1 MKHYDLIVIGSGPAG
16 HKGAI
21 AASKMGKK
29 VALIERQ
36 FNRLGGVCLHTG
48 TIPSKTMR
56 EAIMHLTGYRQREVY
71 SELYRKNDT
80 SRWMT
85 YGKIAQ
91 VTQHER
97 DLIHD
102 QLERNG
108 IDVHVGDAQ
117 FQDPNTIGI
126 LDHKGELS
134 HCITGD
140 KILIACGT
148 KPARPPHMEFDGTSI
163 FDTDQ
168 ILQLDRIPRSMIV
181 VGGGVIGIEYAI
193 MFAILGVEVTVVDG
207 RDRLLDFCD
216 REIIDTLLYH
226 ARSLEMVMRLGENV
240 TGMDRQR
247 NGTVVVQLESGKRL
261 IADTALFSAGRVGD
275 VDELDLPAAGLKT
288 DERGRLWC
296 DDNFRTWQP
305 HIYGV
310 GDIVGFPALASTS
323 MEQGRRAVCNMF
335 NKVYEHVD
343 QLPYGLYTIPE
354 ISMIGKTEHQLTQ
367 DRVPYEVGVA
377 RYHEIARGHIS
388 VDVHGMLKLL
398 FHRET
403 KKLLG
408 VHCIG
413 ESATELTHIGQAV
426 MALDGTIEYFRDTV
440 FNYPTMS
447 ECYKVAAFDGLNKLQ
462 LDLELSESAYKYE
475 EEKGSVETAAV
486 DIKEA
491 EAQEQ
496 KNLEEQ
502 KELDE
507 QQKLVVAA
515 KSEE

>member
-36 FNRLGGVCLHTG
+36 LNRLGGVCLHTG

-71 SELYRKNDT
+71 SELYRRKRHIKMDDL
-80 SRWMT
+80 RK
-85 YGKIAQ
+85 KIAQ

-108 IDVHVGDAQ
+108 IDVHCGDAQ
-117 FQDPNTIGI
+117 FLDEHTVGI
-126 LDHKGELS
+126 LTKKGDVDHS
-134 HCITGD
+134 ITGD

-148 KPARPPHMEFDGTSI
+148 KPARPDHMDFDGKSI

-168 ILQLDRIPRSMIV
+168 ILDLEDIPRSMIV

-207 RDRLLDFCD
+207 RERLLDFCD
-216 REIIDTLLYH
+216 REVIETLLYH
-226 ARSLEMVMRLGENV
+226 ARSLEMVMRLGEDV
-240 TGMDRQR
+240 TSMDRQR
-247 NGTVVVQLESGKRL
+247 NGSVVVQLESGKRL

-296 DDNFRTWQP
+296 DENFRTWQP

-335 NKVYEHVD
+335 NKKYDHVD

-367 DRVPYEVGVA
+367 DKVPYEVGVA

-388 VDVHGMLKLL
+388 GDVHGMLKIL

-426 MALDGTIEYFRDTV
+426 MAFDGTIEYFRDTV

-447 ECYKVAAFDGLNKLQ
+447 ESYKVAAFDGLNKLQ
-462 LDLELSESAYKYE
+462 LDLELSESSYK
-475 EEKGSVETAAV
+475 T
-486 DIKEA
+486 A
-491 EAQEQ
+491 EAEQ
-496 KNLEEQ
+496 KNLTGDAKLSEDSEVSQEE
-502 KELDE
+502 EAPVSE
-507 QQKLVVAA
+507 QQQVVATMEA
-515 KSEE
+515 EK

>member
-1 MKHYDLIVIGSGPAG
+1 MKNYDLIVIGSGPAG

-21 AASKMGKK
+21 CASKMGKR

-71 SELYRKNDT
+71 SELYRRKRHIKMDDL
-80 SRWMT
+80 RR
-85 YGKIAQ
+85 KIAQ

-108 IDVHVGDAQ
+108 IDVHCGDAQ
-117 FQDPNTIGI
+117 FQNANTVGI
-126 LDHKGELS
+126 LDQKGEVG
-134 HCITGD
+134 HCIYGE

-148 KPARPPHMEFDGTSI
+148 KPARPPQMDFDGKSI

-168 ILQLDRIPRSMIV
+168 ILQLENIPRSMIV

-216 REIIDTLLYH
+216 REVIDTLLYH

-240 TGMDRQR
+240 IGMDRQR
-247 NGTVVVQLESGKRL
+247 NGSVVVSLESGKRL

-275 VDELDLPAAGLKT
+275 IDELDLPAAGLKT

-296 DDNFRTWQP
+296 DENFRTWQP

-335 NKVYEHVD
+335 NKRYDHVD

-367 DRVPYEVGVA
+367 EKVPYEVGVA

-388 VDVHGMLKLL
+388 GDVHGMLKIL

-403 KKLLG
+403 RKLLG

-426 MALDGTIEYFRDTV
+426 MAFGGTIEYFRDTV

-447 ECYKVAAFDGLNKLQ
+447 ESYKVAAFDGLNKLQ
-462 LDLELSESAYKYE
+462 LDLELTEKFKTAVPSDELEVESDAAELELE
-475 EEKGSVETAAV
+475 EATAAE
-486 DIKEA
+486 K
-491 EAQEQ
+491 QE
-496 KNLEEQ
+496 
-502 KELDE
+502 
-507 QQKLVVAA
+507 VATS
-515 KSEE
+515 KK